1 MRKILLGVFLLSLI
15 FNISSCSTSKK
26 IDALKPEPDDASPL
40 LYENVPSFIELPVS
54 IKTKEVENRINKELN
69 GLIFNDSNIEDDNIS
84 IQVWKQAPIV
94 LTNKDG
100 KLRTFLPLKATIK
113 YRYGIDKF
121 GVSVYDTRELNLNG
135 NINLVSAIKLN
146 NWKINTTTEFESLN
160 WNESPTIVISGK
172 SIPITYLAD
181 SALKYF
187 KTKIEKSI
195 DEGIERSINFK
206 PDVLNALAKL
216 SQPTLVNSQYQ
227 TWFQIIPTELYSSDI
242 VLKKDDITM
251 NLGMK
256 CNIATFL
263 GQKPINQFDKNK
275 LPLKSVTK
283 MPGNITI
290 NMVGVS
296 SYNDASKIL
305 AKNFNDKEFVFDGK
319 RKIKVQ
325 NVELW
330 HKKGK
335 MVISMNITGSVNGTI
350 YFTGVPQFDNKTQEI
365 YFDQLD
371 YVLDTKSRLLRTAN
385 WMVSGLIIRKIEE
398 SCRYSIKANI
408 EEEKQNISKYLKNYS
423 PIPGVFVN
431 GTLNGITF
439 KKTQLT
445 NNAIIAFM
453 TITGN
458 ANVTVKSLND
468 F

>member
-1 MRKILLGVFLLSLI
+1 MHKTLLNIILFILI
-15 FNISSCSTSKK
+15 LTISGCSTSKK
-26 IDALKPEPDDASPL
+26 IDALKPEPDNASPL
-40 LYENVPSFIELPVS
+40 LYEDTPSFIGLPVS
-54 IKTKEVENRINKELN
+54 IKISEVENQINKQLN
-69 GLIFNDSNIEDDNIS
+69 GLIFNDPNIEDDNIS

-94 LTNKDG
+94 LTNKNG
-100 KLRTFLPLKATIK
+100 KLRTVLPLKATIK

-121 GVSVYDTRELNLNG
+121 GVSIYDTRELNLNG

-146 NWKINTTTEFESLN
+146 NWKINTATEFESLN
-160 WNESPTIVISGK
+160 WNESPTINIGGK

-187 KTKIEKSI
+187 KSKIEKSI
-195 DEGIERSINFK
+195 DQGIEKAINFK

-227 TWFQIIPTELYSSDI
+227 TWFQIIPTELYSSDV

-263 GQKPINQFDKNK
+263 GQKPTNEFNKNQ
-275 LPLKSVTK
+275 LPLKSVSK
-283 MPGNITI
+283 IPGNITI

-325 NVELW
+325 NVGLW

-335 MVISMNITGSVNGTI
+335 MVISMAVTGSVNGTI
-350 YFTGVPQFDNKTQEI
+350 YLTGVPQFDNKTQEI

-371 YVLDTKSRLLRTAN
+371 YVLDTKSKLLRTAN
-385 WMVSGLIIRKIEE
+385 WMVSGLIIKKIEE
-398 SCRYSIKANI
+398 NCRYSIKSNI
-408 EEEKQNISKYLKNYS
+408 EEEKQTISKYLKNYS
-423 PIPGVFVN
+423 PMPGVFVN
-431 GTLNGITF
+431 GTLGNISF
-439 KKTQLT
+439 IKTQLT

-453 TITGN
+453 TITGD
-458 ANVTVKSLND
+458 ANVTVKSLN